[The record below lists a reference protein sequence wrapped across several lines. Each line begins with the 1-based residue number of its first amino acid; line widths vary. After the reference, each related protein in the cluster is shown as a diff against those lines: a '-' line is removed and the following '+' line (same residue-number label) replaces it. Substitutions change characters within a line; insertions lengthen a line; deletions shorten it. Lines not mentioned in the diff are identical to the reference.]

1 MHANRRFIVGCLTL
15 FSIVAA
21 IGRCS
26 SEPKDPFKDAVAPQK
41 YRDYVPPSARTVA
54 SGPGTITFTAPENG
68 IVYLLD
74 TSSMVTIEGVQKPRA
89 LISGYVAKGSE
100 VEVIAQDRRVRLKG
114 RKGLQL
120 TTMDPTHTHEL
131 RFDPSEKPKS

>member
-1 MHANRRFIVGCLTL
+1 MHATRRFSISCLAL
-15 FSIVAA
+15 LGIASIAMS
-21 IGRCS
+21 IGGCS
-26 SEPKDPFKDAVAPQK
+26 SGPKDPFDDAGMAPQK

-74 TSSMVTIEGVQKPRA
+74 TSSSTSIEGVQKPKA

-100 VEVIAQDRRVRLKG
+100 VVVDAQDRRVHLKG
-114 RKGLQL
+114 RK
-120 TTMDPTHTHEL
+120 
-131 RFDPSEKPKS
+131 